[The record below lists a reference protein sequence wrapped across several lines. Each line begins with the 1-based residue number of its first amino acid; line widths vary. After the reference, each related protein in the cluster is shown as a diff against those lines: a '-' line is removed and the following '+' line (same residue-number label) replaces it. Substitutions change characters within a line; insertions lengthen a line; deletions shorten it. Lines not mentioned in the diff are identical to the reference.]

1 MGADFPLRRAP
12 VVPIPGREQGL
23 TGRGASTNI
32 GNRFERLASAP
43 DEEWNHAEDPGP
55 QTVLFED
62 ATSSLL
68 TTNDSPDIGF
78 EVSFNPYRGCEHGCI
93 YCYARP
99 THEYLGWSAGLDFES
114 RILVKSQAP
123 LLLRR
128 ELSAPTWKPQ
138 LIMASGV
145 TDCYQPVERRLRLT
159 RSCLEVLS
167 EFRNPVS
174 IITKSALVTR
184 DIDVLGQLAR
194 HQAASV
200 TLSVTTLRQD
210 LSLALEPRAAV
221 PAARLQAIA
230 ALAAAGI
237 PVGVNLCPII
247 PGLTDHEI
255 PAILKACAAAG
266 ARWAGYGLVRLPHA
280 VAPLFE
286 QWLGEKQP
294 AVKDKVLARIREVR
308 DGRLNDARFGTRRTG
323 EGIYARQIASLM
335 EVQCRRHGLDGG
347 LPELST
353 ASFQSPAGR
362 QLSWL
367 SDAAEIPRRA

>member
-1 MGADFPLRRAP
+1 MGADFPSRRAQ
-12 VVPIPGREQGL
+12 VVPIPGREHGV

-68 TTNDSPDIGF
+68 TTNDSPDVGF

-159 RSCLEVLS
+159 RSCLEVLG

-184 DIDVLGQLAR
+184 DIDVLSQLAR

-221 PAARLQAIA
+221 PAARLQAIT

-286 QWLGEKQP
+286 QWLLEKQP
-294 AVKDKVLARIREVR
+294 GVKDRVLARIREVR
-308 DGRLNDARFGTRRTG
+308 DGRLNDARFGTRRSG
-323 EGIYARQIASLM
+323 EGIYARQIAALM
-335 EVQCRRHGLDGG
+335 DVQCRRHGLDGG
-347 LPELST
+347 FPELST
-353 ASFQSPAGR
+353 ASFQSPSGR

-367 SDAAEIPRRA
+367 SDVAEVPRRA